1 MSHAPDTHSATSAT
15 SAASRTVGMS
25 RNVSTNAALASQ
37 CGRSRMTLPKTP
49 GMSASVAAVIC
60 PITAQSSRDA
70 GYTASRPIAITSYQG
85 SW

>member
-1 MSHAPDTHSATSAT
+1 MRAIT
-15 SAASRTVGMS
+15 AASRTAGMI

-37 CGRSRMTLPKTP
+37 CGRSRRTLPYTP

-60 PITAQSSRDA
+60 PMTAQSSRDA
-70 GYTASRPIAITSYQG
+70 GYTASRPMAITSYQG